1 MGFVRAAQE
10 PELTSPRPPSTP
22 DQRHCANC
30 GAPLDGPYCAACGQ
44 AEADLRRPILS
55 LVTDF
60 LDGAFAWD
68 GRFLT
73 TLRGLYMRPGG
84 VARDYVDGKRMQFSP
99 PMRIYL
105 IMTLAFFALSAAAG
119 IRPLAITFTPDA
131 ATIRSQSAGD
141 IEDRRARLRPGADAA
156 GDTLDDATLSCGV
169 LPGPDEIAA
178 DGSLVFARD
187 TGINIT
193 LFRRGAP
200 PESRNLD
207 LQTEQCFHT
216 VLTNGGAGWVEP
228 VVIEAIRH
236 PAAYEARAAANASQ
250 AFLLMVAVFALL
262 NLALHPRRR
271 LIEHVVYSLYWNAS
285 MVPAAMLGILAANL
299 GAGSWPGIAALVI
312 LGMAIQVFAALRERG
327 FYGSSWIGT
336 ALRLPV
342 LITGYAAELT
352 AISIGLIWLGAR

>member
-1 MGFVRAAQE
+1 M
-10 PELTSPRPPSTP
+10 TSTRPPSTP

-156 GDTLDDATLSCGV
+156 GDTLDDATLACGV

-187 TGINIT
+187 TGINIG

-200 PESRNLD
+200 PESRGLD
-207 LQTEQCFHT
+207 LQTEQCIDT
-216 VLTNGGAGWVEP
+216 EMMRGGAGWIKR

-236 PAAYEARAAANASQ
+236 PAAYEARAAAIASQ

-271 LIEHVVYSLYWNAS
+271 MIEHVVYSLYWNAS
-285 MVPAAMLGILAANL
+285 MVPGAMLGIFAANL
-299 GAGSWPGIAALVI
+299 GGGGWAGIVALVLLGIAI
-312 LGMAIQVFAALRERG
+312 PVFAALQERG

-342 LITGYAAELT
+342 LITGYAAGLA

>member
-1 MGFVRAAQE
+1 MGFARAAQE
-10 PELTSPRPPSTP
+10 PELTSTQPPSSP
-22 DQRHCANC
+22 DRAHCANC
-30 GAPLDGPYCAACGQ
+30 DAPLDGPFCAACGQ
-44 AEADLRRPILS
+44 AEADLRQPILS

-105 IMTLAFFALSAAAG
+105 IMTLAFFALSAAAS

-131 ATIRSQSAGD
+131 ATIRSQSA
-141 IEDRRARLRPGADAA
+141 EQVEARRAALRPSDNATR
-156 GDTLDDATLSCGV
+156 DTPAETSLSCGV

-178 DGSLVFARD
+178 DGSLVFASD
-187 TGINIT
+187 TGIHIG
-193 LFRRGAP
+193 LFLRGAP
-200 PESRNLD
+200 PESRGLD
-207 LQTEQCFHT
+207 LQTEQCIDT
-216 VLTNGGAGWVEP
+216 EMMNGGAGWIKR

-236 PAAYEARAAANASQ
+236 PAAYEARAAAIASQ

-285 MVPAAMLGILAANL
+285 MVPAAMLGIFAANL
-299 GAGSWPGIAALVI
+299 GGGSWPGIAALVV
-312 LGMAIQVFAALRERG
+312 LGIAIQVFAALQERG

-342 LITGYAAELT
+342 LITGYAAGLT

>member
-1 MGFVRAAQE
+1 M
-10 PELTSPRPPSTP
+10 TSTQPPSRP
-22 DQRHCANC
+22 GRAHCANC
-30 GAPLDGPYCAACGQ
+30 DAPLDGPFCAACGQ
-44 AEADLRRPILS
+44 AEADLRQPILS

-73 TLRGLYMRPGG
+73 TLRGLYLRPGG

-105 IMTLAFFALSAAAG
+105 IMTLVFFALSAAAS

-131 ATIRSQSAGD
+131 ATIRSQSAD
-141 IEDRRARLRPGADAA
+141 AIEARRARLRPGVDAA
-156 GDTLDDATLSCGV
+156 GDTLDDATLTCGV

-178 DGSLVFARD
+178 DGSLIFARD
-187 TGINIT
+187 TGINIA
-193 LFRRGAP
+193 LFRRGSP
-200 PESRNLD
+200 PEARNLD
-207 LQTEQCFHT
+207 LQTEQCFDT
-216 VLTNGGAGWVEP
+216 ALTNGGAGWIKP
-228 VVIEAIRH
+228 IVIEALRH
-236 PAAYEARAAANASQ
+236 PAAYEARAAAIASQ

-285 MVPAAMLGILAANL
+285 IVPAAMLIILAANL
-299 GAGSWPGIAALVI
+299 GGGSWPGIAALVL
-312 LGMAIQVFAALRERG
+312 LGIAIQVFAALQERG

-342 LITGYAAELT
+342 VITGYAAGLT